1 MAPRGQGRRQMGRTD
16 APGGSRAARRSPA
29 RRGQPHRYRGQLG
42 EPPSSAR
49 MSGFT
54 APHCGSLRASDVGRE
69 LELFGWVGRR
79 RDHGGLIFI
88 DLRDRW
94 GAVQVVFKSAET
106 RDQAASLRLEYVVRV
121 KGVVMRRPAGSE
133 NPAMPTGDVEVEASE
148 LEIITRAKTPPFPIE
163 DETNADE
170 TIRLKYRYLDLR
182 RPRMQRIL
190 ELRHRVNK
198 IIHAYMDELEFVE
211 VATPL
216 LIKTTPEGARDFV
229 VPSRLYPGKF
239 YALPQSPQT
248 LKQIL
253 MVAGLGRYYRIARC
267 LRDEDLRAD
276 RALEF
281 TQLDLEMS
289 FCTEEDVFTL
299 IEGLF
304 TRIWREVLGVEL
316 EVPFPRIDM
325 QESLLKYGTDKP
337 DLRYELEISD
347 LSEILKNT
355 KANVLKSVLAD
366 GGVVRGFAVPNGAE
380 FHRKEL
386 DELTTMA
393 KGAGGKGLAWLPGA
407 LDKFLTDEE
416 RSQIRERTAAGEGD
430 LVLMVADKKRRAE
443 TVIGLIRQEVARRRG
458 LVRQGEWKFL
468 WIYPMYLFKE
478 NDDGSLTYGHHPFT
492 RPFEEDLE
500 FVDERPYDV
509 RAHAYDPVCNG
520 YELAS
525 GSLRIYKPELQ
536 KRVFKLLGL
545 DEETIEERFGFLLEA
560 FEYGVPPH
568 GGIAPGIDRIVMLLA
583 GTDNIRDVIAFPKTQ
598 SMQDLML
605 DAPSPIDPAQLEE
618 LHIQVVPPKKSD
630 R

>member
-1 MAPRGQGRRQMGRTD
+1 MGP
-16 APGGSRAARRSPA
+16 APGTTGV
-29 RRGQPHRYRGQLG
+29 
-42 EPPSSAR
+42 
-49 MSGFT
+49 SGFT
-54 APHCGSLRASDVGRE
+54 APHCGSLRAADAGKEVE
-69 LELFGWVGRR
+69 LYGWVARR
-79 RDHGGLIFI
+79 RDMGGLIFI

-94 GAVQVVFKSAET
+94 GKVQVVFNPASAP
-106 RDQAASLRLEYVVRV
+106 DAHSAASDLRSEYVVRV
-121 KGVVMRRPAGSE
+121 KGVVGRRPAGSE
-133 NPAMPTGDVEVEASE
+133 NPKLATGEVEVAASE
-148 LEIITRAKTPPFPIE
+148 LEVISIAKTPPFLVEE
-163 DETNADE
+163 DGALADE
-170 TIRLKYRYLDLR
+170 ATRLKYRYLDLR

-211 VATPL
+211 VETPL

-253 MVAGLGRYYRIARC
+253 MVAGMGRYYQIARC

-304 TRIWREVLGVEL
+304 ARIWREVLGVEL

-337 DLRYELEISD
+337 DLRYDLEISD

-407 LDKFLTDEE
+407 LPNT
-416 RSQIRERTAAGEGD
+416 SA
-430 LVLMVADKKRRAE
+430 
-443 TVIGLIRQEVARRRG
+443 
-458 LVRQGEWKFL
+458 
-468 WIYPMYLFKE
+468 
-478 NDDGSLTYGHHPFT
+478 
-492 RPFEEDLE
+492 
-500 FVDERPYDV
+500 
-509 RAHAYDPVCNG
+509 
-520 YELAS
+520 
-525 GSLRIYKPELQ
+525 
-536 KRVFKLLGL
+536 
-545 DEETIEERFGFLLEA
+545 
-560 FEYGVPPH
+560 
-568 GGIAPGIDRIVMLLA
+568 
-583 GTDNIRDVIAFPKTQ
+583 
-598 SMQDLML
+598 
-605 DAPSPIDPAQLEE
+605 
-618 LHIQVVPPKKSD
+618 
-630 R
+630 